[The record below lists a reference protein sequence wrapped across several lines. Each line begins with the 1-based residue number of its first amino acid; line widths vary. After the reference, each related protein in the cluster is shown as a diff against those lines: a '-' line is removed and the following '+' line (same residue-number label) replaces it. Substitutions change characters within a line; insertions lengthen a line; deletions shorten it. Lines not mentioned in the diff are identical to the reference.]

1 MEGGAIC
8 TWEQLAADVAP
19 TCCVW
24 QVHPVTVGRWSP
36 KTDRQ
41 KPPPLPAAA
50 TPPAAPPA
58 APPAGVV
65 GAAAGTG

>member
-41 KPPPLPAAA
+41 KPPPPAA

-58 APPAGVV
+58 GAV